1 MKYLRKMFMLL
12 IGIAF
17 FVALIISVGRIF
29 AVKNININLITY
41 EEDSTESY
49 NTAKKALSVHKGES
63 MLFLSES
70 DITGTLVGNNYVV
83 ISCEKKF
90 PCTINVTIKERMEIF
105 AVSVGGRY
113 SMYDDNGEYLRR
125 ADENLNEDGTPNVL
139 VTGIAAEQM
148 GTVANIAEIF
158 KSKFGGLRS
167 IVESVNVDSRPEI
180 EGFKDRLIL
189 NLRCGLIIQL
199 DDYAHDCEE
208 KIDAAYKRFCTLSDK
223 EKLSG
228 RIRVVLREG
237 EEIYADYN

>member
-17 FVALIISVGRIF
+17 FVALIICVGRIF

-49 NTAKKALSVHKGES
+49 NTAKEALSVYKGES
-63 MLFLSES
+63 LLFLNERN
-70 DITGTLVGNNYVV
+70 ITGTNIGSNYVV
-83 ISCEKKF
+83 TSCEKKF

-125 ADENLNEDGTPNVL
+125 DDENINEDGAPNVV

-148 GTVANIAEIF
+148 NTIANKAEIF
-158 KSKFGGLRS
+158 KSRFGGLRS
-167 IVESVNVDSRPEI
+167 IVESINVDSRPEI
-180 EGFKDRLIL
+180 EGYKDRMIFK
-189 NLRCGLIIQL
+189 LRCGLVIQL
-199 DDYAHDCEE
+199 DDYTQYFEE
-208 KIDAAYKRFCTLSDK
+208 KIDAAYKRFCALSDK

-228 RIRVVLREG
+228 RIRVVLRDG